1 MKISSKN
8 YIQQLKQHN
17 EEALVYVINTYG
29 GLLMGIIRK
38 TLFTLPSKQEECL
51 NDVFLSIW
59 ENIASYR
66 EEKNSFQNWAAAV
79 AKYRAIDYLR
89 QCRRELSQQHLN
101 VEENEIPMED
111 RMLERLIDQELSDEL
126 EKMLRC
132 LKPLDR
138 QLFLKLYVEEK
149 SVSQVSQET
158 GMESSVIYNRISRG
172 RKKIRKNF
180 TVERGV

>member
-1 MKISSKN
+1 
-8 YIQQLKQHN
+8 
-17 EEALVYVINTYG
+17 
-29 GLLMGIIRK
+29 
-38 TLFTLPSKQEECL
+38 
-51 NDVFLSIW
+51 
-59 ENIASYR
+59 
-66 EEKNSFQNWAAAV
+66 
-79 AKYRAIDYLR
+79 
-89 QCRRELSQQHLN
+89 
-101 VEENEIPMED
+101 
-111 RMLERLIDQELSDEL
+111 MLERLIDQELSDEL